1 MLVRTFLTS
10 LPTGAFAVQLNC
22 WNYLSNASKCPNL
35 LGMNSVAQC
44 IEGNIR
50 LSGLG
55 VDNGNNGNGTV
66 EEPDQMEPTSREDV
80 KPFRKQGQP
89 VISTFSRCSFVSQSA
104 SPWGRHWVIRDGWLR
119 LDQERQGAAVAQFAP
134 HDPPYNKCDALV

>member
-1 MLVRTFLTS
+1 
-10 LPTGAFAVQLNC
+10 
-22 WNYLSNASKCPNL
+22 
-35 LGMNSVAQC
+35 MNSVAQC

-134 HDPPYNKCDALV
+134 HDPPYNKCDALVRENHCGNGQF